1 MSYYF
6 YHEDLGYYRF
16 NKYKG
21 EGERLGTVVD
31 EDVKLKDILNP
42 KFFDIKDTRVTYT
55 ENMINLDEVKD
66 DELRLEELAKRVRLF
81 DKAQDDSEL
90 TEVVE
95 AELNRIR
102 KEGKI
107 EVPKDVKTLGPAM
120 KIIEEEAQM
129 RFDEEIQRTADL
141 MDYFLSKPTTIFIH
155 S

>member
-6 YHEDLGYYRF
+6 YHKDEGYYRF

-55 ENMINLDEVKD
+55 ENMISLDEVKD

-90 TEVVE
+90 TE
-95 AELNRIR
+95 AMKQEL
-102 KEGKI
+102 KELG
-107 EVPKDVKTLGPAM
+107 VKVTKEMRLGEAM
-120 KIIEEEAQM
+120 KIIEKAARE
-129 RFDEEIQRTADL
+129 RFDREIQRTADL
-141 MDYFLSKPTTIFIH
+141 MDYFLSKPTTIFIC

>member
-6 YHEDLGYYRF
+6 YHKDEGYYRF

-90 TEVVE
+90 TE
-95 AELNRIR
+95 AMKQEL
-102 KEGKI
+102 KELG
-107 EVPKDVKTLGPAM
+107 VKVTKEMRLGEAM
-120 KIIEEEAQM
+120 KIIEKAARE
-129 RFDEEIQRTADL
+129 RFDREIQRTADL

>member
-6 YHEDLGYYRF
+6 YHKDEGYYRF

-90 TEVVE
+90 TE
-95 AELNRIR
+95 AMKQEL
-102 KEGKI
+102 KELG
-107 EVPKDVKTLGPAM
+107 VKVTKEMRLGEAM
-120 KIIEEEAQM
+120 KIIEKAARE
-129 RFDEEIQRTADL
+129 RFDREIQETADL